1 MYYVN
6 QIKALLNCDT
16 ENATAV
22 YNNIAW
28 LDLSEITQGEFNRE
42 VRIANMIVN
51 SSEEEL
57 VAMLEAEVT

>member
-51 SSEEEL
+51 SSQEEL